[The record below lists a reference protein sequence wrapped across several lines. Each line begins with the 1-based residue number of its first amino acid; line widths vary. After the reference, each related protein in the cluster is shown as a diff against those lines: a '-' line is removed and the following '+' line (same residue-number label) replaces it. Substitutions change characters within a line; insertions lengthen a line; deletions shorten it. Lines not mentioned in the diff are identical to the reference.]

1 MCRGAIRI
9 GFVWNLSRYGVKR
22 HPKSKKDSYS
32 LDGLN
37 FAPKVPVFDANV
49 GVGHQFNQPAPFDD
63 AAGLLHEMQRHGVDR
78 ALIYHVQGESISGL
92 DGNEALAAWAEG
104 NSQFNLQWTVGP
116 RKDSLRQLQDFH
128 VDGLVNSARINSTR
142 SGSSAVELPF
152 VEWLYGDLLEWLQA
166 EGAPLWISLADTP
179 ATEIMSTLNRFPD
192 LVTVL
197 LGAHYTHALLVHP
210 LLKHLPNAHLEL
222 SRYEVQGGV
231 EALKGEFGVERLIY
245 GSFYPRY
252 AMGPMLYAL
261 HHMDLTETEL
271 SAICEGNLKRVL
283 GEETVND

>member
-1 MCRGAIRI
+1 M
-9 GFVWNLSRYGVKR
+9 
-22 HPKSKKDSYS
+22 
-32 LDGLN
+32 DGLN
-37 FAPKVPVFDANV
+37 FKPRVPVFDANV

-63 AAGLLHEMQRHGVDR
+63 AAGLLNEMQRLGVYR

-92 DGNEALAAWAEG
+92 DGNEALVTWAEG
-104 NSQFNLQWTVGP
+104 TTQFNLQWIAGP
-116 RKDSLRQLQDFH
+116 GLDSLRQLQDFH
-128 VDGLVNSARINSTR
+128 TDGLVNSVRINSTR

-166 EGAPLWISLADTP
+166 EGVPLWISLADTP
-179 ATEIMSTLNRFPD
+179 ATEIMSTLKRFPD

-222 SRYEVQGGV
+222 SRYEVPGGV
-231 EALKGEFGVERLIY
+231 EALKGEFGVKRLIY

-252 AMGPMLYAL
+252 AMGPTLYAL

-283 GEETVND
+283 GEGAAND